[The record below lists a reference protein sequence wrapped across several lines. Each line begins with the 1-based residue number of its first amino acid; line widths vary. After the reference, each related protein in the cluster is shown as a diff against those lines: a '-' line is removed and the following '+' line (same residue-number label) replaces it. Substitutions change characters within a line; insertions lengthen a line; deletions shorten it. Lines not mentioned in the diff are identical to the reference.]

1 MHVRNSSNIVIEDS
15 LLIDRILVP
24 LMIIGI
30 ATLTGIVYTSAA
42 EAVQVERYWTVLQ
55 AYDWSPTDTYA
66 NGFIGVK
73 FREDFKQLVYN
84 VNVNNVDNI
93 TGIYLYSRSNG
104 NEEPRIILDLLKE
117 AKEVKVKD
125 KYEET
130 RSLLTKK
137 HAIEGTVAVGGVT
150 SNDLRGDLKGK
161 SLKDL
166 HKMLVKGGTLVVV
179 NTKEFPGGEIGGGD
193 FAPIDRF
200 FPDMSDFN
208 WHS

>member
-1 MHVRNSSNIVIEDS
+1 MHVCKSSNIVIEDS
-15 LLIDRILVP
+15 LLIKSILVP
-24 LMIIGI
+24 LMIIAI
-30 ATLTGIVYTSAA
+30 ATLTGIIYSNTT

-55 AYDWSPTDTYA
+55 AYDWSPSDTYA

-84 VNVNNVDNI
+84 VNVNNLDNI
-93 TGIYLYSRSNG
+93 TGIYLYTRGND

-125 KYEET
+125 KFEET
-130 RSLLTKK
+130 SNLLAKK
-137 HAIEGTVAVGGVT
+137 HEVEGTVAIGGVT
-150 SNDLRGDLKGK
+150 SDDLRGDLKGK
-161 SLKDL
+161 SIKDL
-166 HKMLVKGGTLVVV
+166 HEMLVRGRTLVVV

-200 FPDMSDFN
+200 FPDMSDFR
-208 WHS
+208 WHR

>member
-1 MHVRNSSNIVIEDS
+1 MHVCKSSNIVIEDS
-15 LLIDRILVP
+15 LLIKSILVP
-24 LMIIGI
+24 LMIIAI
-30 ATLTGIVYTSAA
+30 ATLTGIIYSNTT

-55 AYDWSPTDTYA
+55 AYDWSPSDTYA

-84 VNVNNVDNI
+84 VNVNNLDNI
-93 TGIYLYSRSNG
+93 TGIYLYSRGND

-125 KYEET
+125 KFEET
-130 RSLLTKK
+130 SNLLAKK
-137 HAIEGTVAVGGVT
+137 HEVEGTVAIGGVT
-150 SNDLRGDLKGK
+150 SDDLRGDLKGK
-161 SLKDL
+161 SIKDL
-166 HKMLVKGGTLVVV
+166 HEMLVRGRTLVVV

-200 FPDMSDFN
+200 FPDMSDFR
-208 WHS
+208 WHR

>member
-1 MHVRNSSNIVIEDS
+1 MHVCKSSNIVIEDS
-15 LLIDRILVP
+15 LLIKSILVP
-24 LMIIGI
+24 LMIIAI
-30 ATLTGIVYTSAA
+30 ATLTGIIYSNTT

-55 AYDWSPTDTYA
+55 AYDWSPSDTYA

-84 VNVNNVDNI
+84 VNVNNLDNI
-93 TGIYLYSRSNG
+93 TGIYLYTRGND

-125 KYEET
+125 KFEET
-130 RSLLTKK
+130 SNLLAKK
-137 HAIEGTVAVGGVT
+137 HEVEGTVAIGGVT
-150 SNDLRGDLKGK
+150 SDDLRGDLKGK
-161 SLKDL
+161 SIKDL
-166 HKMLVKGGTLVVV
+166 HEMLVRGRTLVVV

-200 FPDMSDFN
+200 FPDMSDFK
-208 WHS
+208 WHR